1 MKFII
6 PKKENLIPL
15 DYEYIDRTIDQYYSP
30 IYGYFMRKRLEL
42 VYSLLGNKKVNTILD
57 IGYGGGTF
65 IPMLLKIGKKVYGID
80 TMPYP
85 DKVNKILKK
94 ENLKAELVVGS
105 VLKPPFKENFFDRI
119 VCVSVLEHFKG
130 RQLNNAV
137 KAMYKILK
145 PGGYLVMGFPV
156 KNPITDFIIE
166 RILSFKPDE
175 IHPSGHKQILNGIRE
190 ETAIDKVIHYFSFMP
205 RDFSLYCVVRVKKI
219 KQDVIR

>member
-42 VYSLLGNKKVNTILD
+42 VFSLLGSRKVDTILD
-57 IGYGGGTF
+57 VGYGGGTF
-65 IPMLLKIGKKVYGID
+65 IPMLSKIGKKVYGVD

-85 DKVNKILKK
+85 EKVNKILKK
-94 ENLKAELVVGS
+94 ENLKAELAVGS

-130 RQLNNAV
+130 RQLNNAIN
-137 KAMYKILK
+137 AIYKILK
-145 PGGYLVMGFPV
+145 SGGYMVLGFPI
-156 KNPITDFIIE
+156 KNSITDFIIN
-166 RILSFKPDE
+166 RILRFKPDE
-175 IHPSGHKQILNGIRE
+175 IHPSGHKQIIRAIE
-190 ETAIDKVIHYFSFMP
+190 KEVKIDKIIHYFSFVP

-219 KQDVIR
+219 N

>member
-42 VYSLLGNKKVNTILD
+42 AYSLLGQKKIERILD

-65 IPMLLKIGKKVYGID
+65 IPMLSKIGKKVYGID

-85 DKVNKILKK
+85 EKVNIILKK
-94 ENLKAELVVGS
+94 ENLKAELFIGS
-105 VLKPPFKENFFDRI
+105 IFKSPYKDNFFDRV

-130 RQLNNAV
+130 RQLNSAIR
-137 KAMYKILK
+137 AMYKILK

-175 IHPSGHKQILNGIRE
+175 IHPSGHKQIFKAINE
-190 ETAIDKVIHYFSFMP
+190 EAKIDKTIHYFPFMP
-205 RDFSLYCVVRVKKI
+205 LDFSLYCVVRVKKN
-219 KQDVIR
+219 K

>member
-1 MKFII
+1 MMFLI

-30 IYGYFMRKRLEL
+30 VYGYFMRKRLEL
-42 VYSLLGNKKVNTILD
+42 VYSLLENKKVDTILD

-65 IPMLLKIGKKVYGID
+65 IPMLSKISKKVYGID

-85 DKVNKILKK
+85 EKVNKILKR
-94 ENLKAELVVGS
+94 ENLKANLVVGS
-105 VLKPPFKENFFDRI
+105 IFKPPYKENFFNRI

-130 RQLNNAV
+130 KQLNNV
-137 KAMYKILK
+137 IKAMYKILK

-166 RILSFKPDE
+166 SILRFKPDE
-175 IHPSGHKQILNGIRE
+175 IHPSGHKQILRAIKE
-190 ETAIDKVIHYFSFMP
+190 EVKIDKIIHYFSFAP
-205 RDFSLYCVVRVKKI
+205 LDFSLYCVVRVKKI
-219 KQDVIR
+219 